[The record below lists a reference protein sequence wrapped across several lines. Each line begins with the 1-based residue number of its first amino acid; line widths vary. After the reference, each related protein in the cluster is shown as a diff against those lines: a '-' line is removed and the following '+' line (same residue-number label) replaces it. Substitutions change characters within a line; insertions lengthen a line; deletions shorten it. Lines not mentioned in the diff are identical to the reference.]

1 MTKFDKIA
9 YVSKA
14 VEKQFVTTYPE
25 LEKNACTIYNMFN
38 IEQINRLAEEKP
50 AIEFGKSI
58 KNIVT
63 VARIDNA
70 FKQTQWI
77 VEICKKLKEANAPK
91 FHWYVLGDGPDYEET
106 LKLSKDMEVDD
117 VLTFVGDQKNP
128 YAIVK
133 NADFTVLTSKSESF
147 GMVVVESLI
156 LKKPVVVAEYPA
168 ITEILENGV
177 HGIITKQSVDSVC
190 EAVYKMLANTDGIF
204 DTLTKNIESYEYTNE
219 IACEQFE
226 SQI

>member
-1 MTKFDKIA
+1 
-9 YVSKA
+9 
-14 VEKQFVTTYPE
+14 
-25 LEKNACTIYNMFN
+25 MFN